1 MLSTMRATK
10 KRAVRPPAASGG
22 TGARGR
28 QKAETRAS
36 ILAAARRVLKARGI
50 VATTTRAIAEEAGVA
65 VGTVFLHFPDTSV
78 LVETLLDAHLEAAL
92 AEAFRTLP
100 SEGLVDRLVHV
111 ARRLYDSYE
120 LEPELSRVYVAGSL
134 FPAPEHATGT
144 AVARLRAFEAW
155 VAGCVREA
163 VAAGEI
169 APIDPELAFL
179 CFFSIYFGL
188 LVAGLRGELPR
199 RTQVARLRSA
209 LERVFGITVSARRSR
224 GARRARVVERSGS

>member
-1 MLSTMRATK
+1 MTTSAIRT
-10 KRAVRPPAASGG
+10 ASL
-22 TGARGR
+22 ARRER

-36 ILAAARRVLKARGI
+36 ILDAARRVLEERGL

-78 LVETLLDAHLEAAL
+78 LVEALLDAHLETAL
-92 AEAFRTLP
+92 ADAFRTLP
-100 SEGLVDRLVHV
+100 KEGVVDKLVHV

-120 LEPELSRVYVAGSL
+120 REPELSRAYVAGSL
-134 FPAPEHATGT
+134 FPSREHATGT
-144 AVARLRAFEAW
+144 AAARLRAFEAW

-163 VAAGEI
+163 VEAEEI

-188 LVAGLRGELPR
+188 LVAGLRGELTR
-199 RTQVARLRSA
+199 RAQLARLRAA
-209 LERVFGITVSARRSR
+209 LERVFGITARARRSR
-224 GARRARVVERSGS
+224 